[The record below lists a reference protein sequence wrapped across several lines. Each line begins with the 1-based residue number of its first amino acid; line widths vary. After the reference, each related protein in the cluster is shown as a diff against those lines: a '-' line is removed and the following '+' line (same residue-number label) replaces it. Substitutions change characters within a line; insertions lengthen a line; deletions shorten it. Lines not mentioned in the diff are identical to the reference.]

1 MKAIA
6 FLVLAA
12 ALAASPRDCAAS
24 QALAG
29 SYADKTGKVV
39 LEIRT
44 EGSGRALFTIGAGG
58 AKREGLLA
66 PVAVDRLLCAMIFPG
81 QSLCTGMTCEVA
93 DQAMVC
99 DITETPLRS
108 SVQATL
114 SGANLLFVR
123 GSGEP
128 VPLRK
133 SK

>member
-1 MKAIA
+1 MKAGVLIA
-6 FLVLAA
+6 VAA
-12 ALAASPRDCAAS
+12 ALAVSVQDCAAAP
-24 QALAG
+24 ALPG

-39 LEIRT
+39 LEIRS
-44 EGSGRALFTIGAGG
+44 EGAGRALYTIGASGP
-58 AKREGLLA
+58 KREGQLTS
-66 PVAVDRLLCAMIFPG
+66 VAVDRLLCGMIFPG
-81 QSLCTGMTCEVA
+81 QSLCNGMICEVA

-99 DITETPLRS
+99 DITETPQRS
-108 SVQATL
+108 TVQATL